1 MRAKKFLSAM
11 LVSALLLGLLPAG
24 VQAAETAG
32 NWYDAAMSTCVE
44 RGILTGDEN
53 GDLQPGRNI
62 TRGELAVMLNRIM
75 AYRAKANNGFH
86 DLAEGAYYTDAILG
100 ANAAGVLKGDNNGN
114 MNPAAAITRQET
126 AVMLARVMGLN
137 TAGAGV
143 GGFTDQAAIA
153 PWAAGAVNAMKAAGY
168 MGAKETA
175 FRPTDSITKAEV
187 ATVLGNIFIGYFNK
201 AETYSGDVNGSA
213 VVSAAGATLKNMKIS
228 GDLLIAEGVGE
239 GNVYLEGV
247 TVGGKL
253 LVRGGGANSI
263 YIRGGSSMG
272 TVTLA
277 KVDGKVRVVVEGGAQ
292 VEVVVVDDG
301 SDDVKLEGTLGA
313 VRIEGDAKVE
323 IAGKAE
329 TVTVDAPDAN
339 LTVSGTV
346 AKVETTGNAS
356 GAAIQVTAGGKVTA
370 VEAAGAG
377 TQITGSGKVEK
388 VSAQANNVKVTTP
401 NTKVEA
407 AADTTGV
414 VAGEKPV
421 AGGGIATTPGA
432 STGGGGDYVPPD
444 PAIANVTTL
453 DELKAAL
460 ADTTKTTINITANI
474 GSVGNPISETI
485 DVNRGV
491 TINGNSKV
499 LTFDTFAGK
508 QPGKRNGLLITEA
521 NVVINNLKITMSD
534 SANSWAGVYGIQV
547 YGVEGVTLHNYTGTG
562 GDAALLVNGS
572 AVTLTGTT
580 TVTGNEFGGIEVA
593 RGSDLLESASSVLTV
608 EGTIVNT
615 TEAADKP
622 TVWVI
627 SGQGSVTDNGTLPYT
642 KAEAEKIYY
651 YTVAIVTTVE
661 ELRAALDNVGI
672 GEIKLS
678 NSLSGITDTIEAN
691 RSVTIDGNSKML
703 SFASLADKP
712 NGKRNGILIAA
723 ANVTVKNLTIAM
735 TEIAGWKGIYGIQ
748 VYGAQGVTLHNYT
761 GTGGDAALLVNG
773 SAVTLTGTT
782 TVTGN
787 EFGGIEVAKGT
798 DLTESSEL
806 TISGTIV
813 NITETADKPT
823 VWVIGNQGTV
833 NGGQYQGGAL
843 ELVTDGKT
851 YYYIDLDNRME
862 KLLRL
867 AAGYRYDNY
876 TYKGTSTI
884 SGRTVTYTPKL
895 GGEPVDMMN
904 DMARFLGALWRIDD
918 GVSVNKIIYKGTYY
932 TWEGN
937 LLGSNWQKNETTLVS
952 VIVNEFSNPENA
964 PESLIFTINGVD
976 EIFAIEMPT

>member
-388 VSAQANNVKVTTP
+388 VSAQANDVKVTTP

-421 AGGGIATTPGA
+421 AGGGTATTPGA

-444 PAIANVTTL
+444 PAIANVATL

-460 ADTTKTTINITANI
+460 ADTTKTTINITGDITNI
-474 GSVGNPISETI
+474 PATL
-485 DVNRGV
+485 
-491 TINGNSKV
+491 KV
-499 LTFDTFAGK
+499 
-508 QPGKRNGLLITEA
+508 EHS
-521 NVVINNLKITMSD
+521 VVIN
-534 SANSWAGVYGIQV
+534 
-547 YGVEGVTLHNYTGTG
+547 
-562 GDAALLVNGS
+562 
-572 AVTLTGTT
+572 
-580 TVTGNEFGGIEVA
+580 
-593 RGSDLLESASSVLTV
+593 
-608 EGTIVNT
+608 
-615 TEAADKP
+615 
-622 TVWVI
+622 
-627 SGQGSVTDNGTLPYT
+627 
-642 KAEAEKIYY
+642 
-651 YTVAIVTTVE
+651 
-661 ELRAALDNVGI
+661 
-672 GEIKLS
+672 
-678 NSLSGITDTIEAN
+678 
-691 RSVTIDGNSKML
+691 GNSKML
-703 SFASLADKP
+703 SFENFSKDNL
-712 NGKRNGILIAA
+712 NGEKNGILVEANGVKLKNVKVQLSNNDSTWEGAYGVQIYNATGVVLEDCAISGGDAA
-723 ANVTVKNLTIAM
+723 ILVNGGEVSLKGEIDVSNNQVGGIEVAKNGTLKVLGTLKNESETTSLPTVWVDGAGSVDGAIVNTAKVQTGGNTGKTYYYIPEVKTESELRAALGKEYLSYIEITDNM
-735 TEIAGWKGIYGIQ
+735 TEIDAVLEIGHKVTINGNDKTLAFNSLASKPTNTGERNGLLIRAAGVTVNDLKITMSDGGDGWAGVYGIQ

-787 EFGGIEVAKGT
+787 EFGGIEVARGS
-798 DLTESSEL
+798 DLTGTSDL
-806 TISGTIV
+806 TINGTIV
-813 NITETADKPT
+813 NTSETAGAPT
-823 VWVIGNQGTV
+823 IWVINDEGAITKQGEL
-833 NGGQYQGGAL
+833 AL
-843 ELVTDGKT
+843 WNESVSGKT
-851 YYYIDLDNRME
+851 YYVINQANCIE
-862 KLLRL
+862 ELLKS
-867 AAGYRYDNY
+867 AQVYVY
-876 TYKGTSTI
+876 TDYHYSGTSTI

-904 DMARFLGALWRIDD
+904 DMARFLGALWRTDN
-918 GVSVNKIIYKGTYY
+918 GASVNKIIYRETDY

-937 LLGSNWQKNETTLVS
+937 LLGSNWKNTETTLVS
-952 VIVNEFSNPENA
+952 AIVTEFSNA
-964 PESLIFTINGVD
+964 PQSLVFTINDV
-976 EIFAIEMPT
+976 EVTFVIAPPPPM